1 MPKGKGGKVVLTT
14 SVREGCRK
22 EGASGSRN
30 HRTEMV
36 VSREEEEEE
45 EERTH
50 VLSMWKF
57 LDRSAA
63 SVEVGE
69 DIIIILEST
78 SKQSAPLPLVLADLV
93 TPEFSLGPN
102 MALPM
107 ASDGGLDGEAAEFSL
122 PNVHE
127 GGWRKAWGWIGEEVS
142 TSIS

>member
-1 MPKGKGGKVVLTT
+1 MRAAEKRDRLGVGIMGLHDRRQQ
-14 SVREGCRK
+14 VRRRGRK
-22 EGASGSRN
+22 RSE
-30 HRTEMV
+30 
-36 VSREEEEEE
+36 
-45 EERTH
+45 TH

-69 DIIIILEST
+69 DIIILEST
-78 SKQSAPLPLVLADLV
+78 SKQSAALPLVLLAAADLV
-93 TPEFSLGPN
+93 TLAFNLGPN
-102 MALPM
+102 IALPM
-107 ASDGGLDGEAAEFSL
+107 ANDGGLDGEAAEFSL